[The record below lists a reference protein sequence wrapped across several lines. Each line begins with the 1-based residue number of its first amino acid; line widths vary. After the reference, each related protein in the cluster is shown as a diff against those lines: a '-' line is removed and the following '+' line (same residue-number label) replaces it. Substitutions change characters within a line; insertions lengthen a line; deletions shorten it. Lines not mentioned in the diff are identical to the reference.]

1 MKDLLGKEPYCYKI
15 HILLMKSSAYP
26 TSIENFPYMVYGLL
40 FLQENLYPPSIF
52 FFFKSQPTHK

>member
-26 TSIENFPYMVYGLL
+26 TSIENSPISSTASYFYKKIYIPLL
-40 FLQENLYPPSIF
+40 F
-52 FFFKSQPTHK
+52 FFFFF

>member
-15 HILLMKSSAYP
+15 HILLMKSTAYP
-26 TSIENFPYMVYGLL
+26 TSIENSPYMVYGIL

-52 FFFKSQPTHK
+52 F